1 MILLPAMNSQLPQG
15 LVLIAVSEIV
25 VGSLGIVFS
34 LALFLLNVS
43 GWSAIIACFALL
55 WILSGFA
62 FLRQKQWA
70 WKLGMV
76 ASLVSFLGSIL
87 FFSLVQSFLF
97 FFGPGL
103 IFWPSATTSSG
114 SLASRAKN
122 SRSGRSI
129 RVLTKP
135 AFLAISVSSLSV

>member
-1 MILLPAMNSQLPQG
+1 MNSQLPQG
-15 LVLIAVSEIV
+15 LALIAMSEIV

-43 GWSAIIACFALL
+43 DWSAVIACFTLL

-62 FLRQKQWA
+62 YLRQKQWA

-76 ASLVSFLGSIL
+76 VSLVSLLGSIL

-97 FFGPGL
+97 FF
-103 IFWPSATTSSG
+103 WPSAIIYLTRPRIKLFVRANAPST
-114 SLASRAKN
+114 ASQSTA
-122 SRSGRSI
+122 
-129 RVLTKP
+129 
-135 AFLAISVSSLSV
+135 